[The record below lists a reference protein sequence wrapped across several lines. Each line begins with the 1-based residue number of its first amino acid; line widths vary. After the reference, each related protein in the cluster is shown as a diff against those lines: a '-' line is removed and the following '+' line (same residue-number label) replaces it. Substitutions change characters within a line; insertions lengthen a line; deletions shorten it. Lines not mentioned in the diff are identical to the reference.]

1 MDKKMPKKIS
11 LKDFGMEKIILI
23 AIAGIVLLAANF
35 SEWKNSSS
43 KTSEKQEKSIETSQ
57 NDAYVEALENKLVHI
72 LENVDGVGKAE
83 VMITLK
89 SSKESVLNK
98 DLSEEKQTEEERSGE
113 TQKVNKNQKKQ
124 EETILSDSSG
134 NSAPYVIKELEPE
147 ISGIVISCEG
157 AGNKV
162 VEASVLEAVQVLFG
176 VSANHIKDGGCKMKK
191 VFQKNQIA
199 ITALAIMIA
208 VAGYLNFTEQNTSS
222 DGTKKTA
229 GSVETIDTMDI
240 SDGDSLIKEKAKA
253 SKDVSKSLSKN
264 SSENAK
270 ETQTDASSETIGDAV
285 LTQAQV
291 SEYVAGAR
299 MEREQT
305 HSKTKES
312 LNEIINSTSV
322 SEDAKKEAVDKLT
335 ELADIMEKES
345 ATEQLLASKGFED
358 AVVSIGEDSVDV
370 VLNYEELSSS
380 DRAQIEDIVTR
391 KTGYSVSQLVISKM
405 QTTES

>member
-113 TQKVNKNQKKQ
+113 TQKVKKQ

-176 VSANHIKDGGCKMKK
+176 VSANHIKVLKM
-191 VFQKNQIA
+191 
-199 ITALAIMIA
+199 
-208 VAGYLNFTEQNTSS
+208 E
-222 DGTKKTA
+222 
-229 GSVETIDTMDI
+229 
-240 SDGDSLIKEKAKA
+240 
-253 SKDVSKSLSKN
+253 VSK
-264 SSENAK
+264 
-270 ETQTDASSETIGDAV
+270 
-285 LTQAQV
+285 
-291 SEYVAGAR
+291 
-299 MEREQT
+299 
-305 HSKTKES
+305 
-312 LNEIINSTSV
+312 
-322 SEDAKKEAVDKLT
+322 
-335 ELADIMEKES
+335 
-345 ATEQLLASKGFED
+345 
-358 AVVSIGEDSVDV
+358 
-370 VLNYEELSSS
+370 
-380 DRAQIEDIVTR
+380 
-391 KTGYSVSQLVISKM
+391 
-405 QTTES
+405 